1 MQIVGNAAGGAR
13 GLATARAAE
22 RINLTAEWRRYY
34 LRLVQS
40 TPRFGFARRFLQQD
54 LIAAM
59 QRLIPADARVLEAG
73 VGDGSLLAA
82 LPNRDKQGIDI
93 LPEALDAA
101 RRKHPDLR
109 LELGDAA
116 RTQSDE
122 RYDAIICDRLSH
134 AVPDI
139 QQLLETL
146 RGQLTPTGRIYLTC
160 FNFLWSVPLQAGAR
174 LGFTEASPEQNWLSA
189 SDLENLFALADLE
202 PLQFEDRIILP
213 ASVPLVATALNRVG
227 ARLPG
232 VGLATLYRIY
242 VLRPRSA
249 PRPAPKVSIV
259 IPARNEAGN
268 IERALK
274 DTPALGSSTEILF
287 VEGNSTDNTYER
299 IAELIKKYRGP
310 LELKLFK
317 QPGKGK
323 GDAVRVGF
331 QNATGE
337 LLMILD
343 ADLTVPPQELPKFY
357 RAMVSGLTDY
367 VHGTRLVYPMEDEAM
382 RFLNKLGNAFF
393 AKLFS
398 FLLGQP
404 LKDTLC
410 GTKVLWKTDYER
422 IVKNRSYFG
431 DFDPF
436 GDFDLIFGARKL
448 NLKIMEIPVRY
459 KNRTYGDTNIQRF
472 RDGAL
477 LLRMCLVAA
486 RKIKFV

>member
-1 MQIVGNAAGGAR
+1 
-13 GLATARAAE
+13 
-22 RINLTAEWRRYY
+22 
-34 LRLVQS
+34 
-40 TPRFGFARRFLQQD
+40 
-54 LIAAM
+54 
-59 QRLIPADARVLEAG
+59 
-73 VGDGSLLAA
+73 
-82 LPNRDKQGIDI
+82 
-93 LPEALDAA
+93 
-101 RRKHPDLR
+101 
-109 LELGDAA
+109 
-116 RTQSDE
+116 
-122 RYDAIICDRLSH
+122 
-134 AVPDI
+134 
-139 QQLLETL
+139 
-146 RGQLTPTGRIYLTC
+146 
-160 FNFLWSVPLQAGAR
+160 
-174 LGFTEASPEQNWLSA
+174 
-189 SDLENLFALADLE
+189 
-202 PLQFEDRIILP
+202 
-213 ASVPLVATALNRVG
+213 VG

-232 VGLATLYRIY
+232 LGLATLYRIY

-249 PRPAPKVSIV
+249 PRAAPKVSIV

-274 DTPALGSSTEILF
+274 DTPALGSSTEVIF

-299 IAELIKKYRGP
+299 IAELMKTYRGP

-357 RAMVSGLTDY
+357 RAMVGGLTDY

-410 GTKVLWKTDYER
+410 GTKVLWKSDYER
-422 IVKNRSYFG
+422 IVNNRSYFG